1 MKLLTFLQGR
11 EASDQ
16 IGYHESS
23 IRLVK
28 EGALTGYISIP
39 YLTSCASLPFTAYK
53 KGIAKAKE
61 YRPDLIFFQ
70 FFHASF
76 IPDPQNFFQ
85 ELRKIV
91 PKAVFFVSA
100 GDSFGRWTRKFPQS
114 LIAASKA
121 SDLTFLTGMG
131 GMADNLIKKG
141 GKRIVLMPHGF
152 CPIRFPAFEQDIR
165 STEYE
170 WDVVCVANNYR
181 TRNPFSYIY
190 KYKIERISE
199 INALAKRYGKKFAIF
214 GRGWNGLKNWQGELP
229 FEKQGEVYKKSAV
242 IVGGRPGGG
251 MDYYLSD
258 REFIALACGGKFV
271 EFWTP
276 RVEKIFQNDF
286 HWYLYKKKSE
296 MLKKID
302 FLLGSSVKNSDA
314 QRVATQEYVR
324 SKHSQYNRMA
334 EMIRI
339 AKEFLEERSK
349 KYRPKLNFF
358 LPGTNLDI
366 EMRYAIKGWEL

>member
-11 EASDQ
+11 EANDQ
-16 IGYHESS
+16 IGYHLSS
-23 IRLVK
+23 IRLVE
-28 EGALTGYISIP
+28 EGALTGYIPIP
-39 YLTSCASLPFTAYK
+39 YLTSCASSPFTAYE
-53 KGIAKAKE
+53 KGIEEAKKHS
-61 YRPDLIFFQ
+61 PDLIFFQ
-70 FFHASF
+70 FFHSNN

-85 ELRKIV
+85 KVRKIV
-91 PKAVFFVSA
+91 PQAVFFVSA
-100 GDSFGRWTRKFPQS
+100 GDSFGTWTRKFPKS
-114 LIAASKA
+114 LIAASKS
-121 SDLTFLTGMG
+121 SDLTFMSGMG
-131 GMADNLIKKG
+131 NMADNLVKKG
-141 GKRIVLMPHGF
+141 GKRIVLMPHGY
-152 CPIRFPAFEQDIR
+152 CPIRFPAFQHE
-165 STEYE
+165 TEPAHYE
-170 WDVVCVANNYR
+170 WDVVCVANNYH
-181 TRNPFSYIY
+181 TRNPFSYIF
-190 KYKIERISE
+190 KYKMERISE
-199 INALAKRYGKKFAIF
+199 IKSLAKRYGKRFAIF

-276 RVEKIFQNDF
+276 RVEKIFRNGY
-286 HWYLYKKKSE
+286 HWHLYKKKSE

-302 FLLGSSVKNSDA
+302 FLLEGSGNVQDT
-314 QRVATQEYVR
+314 QRLKTESYVR

-339 AKEFLEERSK
+339 AKEFSVAQSK

-358 LPGTNLDI
+358 LPETNLDI
-366 EMRYAIKGWEL
+366 EMRYAIKGWD